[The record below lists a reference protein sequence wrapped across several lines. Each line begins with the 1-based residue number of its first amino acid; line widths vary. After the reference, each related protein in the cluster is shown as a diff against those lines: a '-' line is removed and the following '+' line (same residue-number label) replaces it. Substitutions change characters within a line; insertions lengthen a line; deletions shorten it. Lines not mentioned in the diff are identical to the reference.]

1 VAAERQAMADLG
13 FLPVERDAAL
23 TEVDGISEEP
33 SAYVLPLDDAV
44 EWEAHVV
51 LSKQYGT
58 KFGATVRQHP
68 PSAGLA
74 HRPTE
79 QLIRELK
86 RHRPG
91 EGVEHATTRAVDR
104 DDLPP
109 DGYAALARL
118 EITGT
123 EEIPTVVAETV
134 RAVREVYLPLVR
146 NWADV
151 DLLIEIFDGQP
162 PSRPARRLWLERRVV
177 LHHLR
182 GDADQTSAALDE
194 LEEVTGSTGIEALD
208 VADRAFVDG
217 MRTRLGRPTQAQ
229 EAEQAQS
236 VQLTAAMDL
245 TTRIGELQG
254 EATAEDGLIHVV
266 VAVSGDVLDLELD
279 PEVMGMTARE
289 LSGRV
294 MAVLAAARAD
304 ALRQVSD
311 AMGVAAPNPSWDE
324 LRSGAPVD
332 LAAPLPPIPDVGS

>member
-1 VAAERQAMADLG
+1 MVDLG
-13 FLPVERDAAL
+13 FRPVERDAVP

-33 SAYVLPLDDAV
+33 CAYVLPLDEAV
-44 EWEAHVV
+44 EWEAHIA
-51 LSKQYGT
+51 LYKLYGG
-58 KFGATVRQHP
+58 KFGATVRQHA

-91 EGVEHATTRAVDR
+91 EGVEHATTRTVGR

-109 DGYAALARL
+109 AGYAALERL
-118 EITGT
+118 EVTDP
-123 EEIPTVVAETV
+123 EEIPAVVAETV

-151 DLLIEIFDGQP
+151 DLLIAFFDGPP
-162 PSRPARRLWLERRVV
+162 PSRPARRFWFERRVV

-182 GDADQTSAALDE
+182 GDADATAAALDE
-194 LEEVTGSTGIEALD
+194 LEQITGDSGIATLD
-208 VADRAFVDG
+208 VSDRAFVDG
-217 MRTRLGRPTQAQ
+217 MRTRLGQPTLGQ
-229 EAEQAQS
+229 EVEQAQS

-245 TTRIGELQG
+245 TTRIGELRG
-254 EATAEDGLIHVV
+254 EATAEDGLIHAV

-279 PEVMGMTARE
+279 PDVMGMTARE

-304 ALRQVSD
+304 ALRQVND
-311 AMGVAAPNPSWDE
+311 AMGLPGPNPSWDE
-324 LRSGAPVD
+324 LRSGAPLD
-332 LAAPLPPIPDVGS
+332 LAAPLPPIPDIGSRRPR